1 MKLLPLGVQVGSYHF
16 LTLHQEL
23 PRSDPR
29 ILGPEWEKM
38 IAESANVK
46 HKMTCP
52 T

>member
-1 MKLLPLGVQVGSYHF
+1 MKLLLLGVQVGSYHF
-16 LTLHQEL
+16 LTLHQ
-23 PRSDPR
+23 DPR